1 MTWFERDRRDDA
13 LWAELGPPARDGVAA
28 FVDAVAARWRAA
40 PPPGAPDPEA
50 RAKVESMCDLA
61 LQAVERRRSRSGAID
76 PVRRRGGERRRRSP
90 RVFMYIANLAAIT
103 GDLHAALAAQKEL
116 LRLIPDDALAR
127 RNLAVLLTL
136 PAAEFQKASE

>member
-1 MTWFERDRRDDA
+1 
-13 LWAELGPPARDGVAA
+13 
-28 FVDAVAARWRAA
+28 
-40 PPPGAPDPEA
+40 
-50 RAKVESMCDLA
+50 MCDLA
-61 LQAVERRRSRSGAID
+61 LQAIEGGDHDRARSILSAAAAANGDA
-76 PVRRRGGERRRRSP
+76 RSP

-127 RNLAVLLTL
+127 RNLTVLLTQ